1 MKNRLFSVMLKCL
14 RFFAD
19 KFGFVII
26 HKNDYDFDW
35 DCAFI
40 PGKIEYDSSPDK
52 IAKLLSHVENVWN
65 NYGKEETYWS
75 VLVDKK
81 FLHKT
86 LTQKYL
92 NEFYEPGKTSILQIE
107 NTLRRC
113 GVWEDLNKK
122 DCLEYGCGVGRV
134 TIHLA
139 SLFQNVTGLDIS
151 NGGSDLQSMIRG

>member
-1 MKNRLFSVMLKCL
+1 
-14 RFFAD
+14 
-19 KFGFVII
+19 
-26 HKNDYDFDW
+26 
-35 DCAFI
+35 
-40 PGKIEYDSSPDK
+40 
-52 IAKLLSHVENVWN
+52 LSHVENVWN
-65 NYGKEETYWS
+65 NYGKEETYWP
-75 VLVDKK
+75 VLTDKK

-92 NEFYEPGKTSILQIE
+92 NEFFESGKASILQIE

-113 GVWEDLNKK
+113 GVREGLNKK

-151 NGGSDLQSMIRG
+151 NGHLDLAEQKTNTLNIKVQVLTADYPIAVKPDSRVKKERLSEVQAKAD